1 MKATAAR
8 LPVRTGW
15 VYELKWDGMRA
26 VIEVG
31 VGGGDDSPGVGH
43 GPVRIWSANGIEATA
58 TYPELGILAEAFSG
72 LDVVLDGEIVALDAA
87 GVPSFER
94 LQHRMHITSPK
105 EAAERAAEVPVALVL
120 FDLLEL
126 GGRSTLELP
135 WRDRRA
141 LLESVADDLPRGVQL
156 ARTYTDGPSLVDAA
170 EQQGMEGVIAK
181 RVDSVYRPGKR
192 TTDWV
197 KIKVRRQQEMVIGG
211 WAAGKGERTGTL
223 GALLV
228 GYVEDPATAIRP
240 DGGLRLHY
248 AGRVGTGFTGAV
260 LDQLRSTLRPLAT
273 TVCPFDPPPPR
284 DRSRDATWV
293 RPELVAE
300 IAYGN
305 WTTEGILRHPVYL
318 GLRNDKEPS
327 QVVREP

>member
-1 MKATAAR
+1 
-8 LPVRTGW
+8 
-15 VYELKWDGMRA
+15 
-26 VIEVG
+26 
-31 VGGGDDSPGVGH
+31 
-43 GPVRIWSANGIEATA
+43 VRIWSANGIEATA
-58 TYPELGILAEAFSG
+58 TYPELGILAEAFAG
-72 LDVVLDGEIVALDAA
+72 LDVVLDGEIVALDAD
-87 GVPSFER
+87 GIPSFER

-141 LLESVADDLPRGVQL
+141 LLESVADDLPPGVQL

-181 RVDSVYRPGKR
+181 RVDSIYRPGKR
-192 TTDWV
+192 TTEWV

-211 WAAGKGERTGTL
+211 WAAGKGERAGTL

-228 GYVEDPATAIRP
+228 GYVEDTTTAIGP

-260 LDQLRSTLRPLAT
+260 LDQLRATLRPLET
-273 TVCPFDPPPPR
+273 SVCPFDPPPPR

-293 RPELVAE
+293 RPELVAQ

-305 WTTEGILRHPVYL
+305 WTSENILRHPVYL

>member
-1 MKATAAR
+1 M
-8 LPVRTGW
+8 PVRAGW

-31 VGGGDDSPGVGH
+31 IGG
-43 GPVRIWSANGIEATA
+43 VRIWSANGIEATA
-58 TYPELGILAEAFSG
+58 SYPELGILADAFSG
-72 LDVVLDGEIVALDAA
+72 LDLVLDGEIVALDAA

-94 LQHRMHITSPK
+94 LQHRMHITSPT
-105 EAAERAAEVPVALVL
+105 EAAERAADIPVALVL

-141 LLESVADDLPRGVQL
+141 LLESVADDLPPGVQL
-156 ARTYTDGPSLVDAA
+156 ARTYTDGPSLVAAA

-197 KIKVRRQQEMVIGG
+197 KIKVRHQQEMVIGG
-211 WAAGKGERTGTL
+211 WAAGKGERAGTL

-228 GYVEDPATAIRP
+228 GYVEDP
-240 DGGLRLHY
+240 DGADAGLRLHY

-260 LDQLRSTLRPLAT
+260 LDQLRSALRPLETAA
-273 TVCPFDPPPPR
+273 CPFEPPPPR
-284 DRSRDATWV
+284 DRSHDATWV

-300 IAYGN
+300 IGFGN
-305 WTTEGILRHPVYL
+305 WTSEGILRHPVYL
-318 GLRNDKEPS
+318 GLRHDKDATR
-327 QVVREP
+327 VVREP